1 VFDGRAAGWVYA
13 SLPDWSADGRFI
25 YFNGIDST
33 GPAALYAIPTA
44 GGTPREV
51 VRFEDPT
58 KDLSHLP
65 GHLRTLGEGKAYFSL
80 KEIESDIYVMDLE
93 MK

>member
-1 VFDGRAAGWVYA
+1 
-13 SLPDWSADGRFI
+13 
-25 YFNGIDST
+25 
-33 GPAALYAIPTA
+33 
-44 GGTPREV
+44 
-51 VRFEDPT
+51 
-58 KDLSHLP
+58 LP